1 VKHKVKQDYAASRE
15 KAYPTVEDQLD
26 LLYHGGLEAWR
37 SQITAIK
44 SSIQSPLNGLYR
56 SRRGLTRAIG
66 ALLPK

>member
-56 SRRGLTRAIG
+56 SRRGLNAGDRGVA
-66 ALLPK
+66 P